1 MQIWPRPRRR
11 PEMVSDR
18 KRTANRAN
26 AAKSSGPRSANGKSK
41 VARNAQTHG
50 LFSIADRASTLVEV
64 ETLARELAGGCSN
77 EVVLVNARSAAEAE
91 IDLRRVRRSKLALI
105 DRALEFGSLD
115 LPRFFATDLGAVRWL
130 IKMDNWCDRRGA
142 AGVRTSQHR
151 KIFWPPCR
159 RRYRIVRSRPCLGYC
174 PSWSNWTAMKSARQ
188 RAVTGRSVGS

>member
-1 MQIWPRPRRR
+1 
-11 PEMVSDR
+11 MVSDR
-18 KRTANRAN
+18 KRAANRAN

-105 DRALEFGSLD
+105 DRALEFGSLE

-130 IKMDNWCDRRGA
+130 MKMDNWCNRRGRGRRPNQPAPEDFLATMPSKIQDRALEAMSRVLPELVKLDRYEKRA
-142 AGVRTSQHR
+142 AA
-151 KIFWPPCR
+151 R
-159 RRYRIVRSRPCLGYC
+159 RDGAIRRLL
-174 PSWSNWTAMKSARQ
+174 AD
-188 RAVTGRSVGS
+188 GRSL